1 MVRLEDLKRIA
12 EVEFADIVKSSILI
26 DHKMRIILKDN
37 SFLDVY
43 LSQRLAEKFGFH
55 WECMDES
62 RTFSTTP
69 LFPICSLPF
78 FLSQIKT

>member
-1 MVRLEDLKRIA
+1 MVSLKDLKRIA

-43 LSQRLAEKFGFH
+43 LSQRLTDKFGFH
-55 WECMDES
+55 
-62 RTFSTTP
+62 
-69 LFPICSLPF
+69 
-78 FLSQIKT
+78 